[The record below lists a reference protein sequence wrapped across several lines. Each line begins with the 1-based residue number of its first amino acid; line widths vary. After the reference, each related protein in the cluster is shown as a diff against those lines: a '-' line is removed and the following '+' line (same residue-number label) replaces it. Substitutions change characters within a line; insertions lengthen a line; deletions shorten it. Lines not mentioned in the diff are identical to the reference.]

1 MKLLVGIRNSKLS
14 NVQSEIVIQE
24 ISKYI
29 IKNEHELSIKHI
41 KTMGDI
47 KNTDRLDKLGGK
59 GLFAK
64 EIEDQ
69 LIRDEIQLAVHSLKD
84 LPSKNTNGLDIVA
97 FLMHTDRNDVLISN
111 SGEKL
116 ANLSP
121 GSTIGTSSIRRRSQI
136 LRVRKDLNIKL
147 LRGNVDTRIKKLRE
161 LEYDAIILSY
171 AGIARL
177 GFGNII
183 TEILDFENFMPAACQ
198 GIIGVQ
204 TTSNSQHKEILK
216 SVNQTETNIIAETER
231 EVLRLIGANC
241 NSPVS
246 VLAQIK
252 RNKIELACQIL
263 DHHGNLLFKGFETD
277 DQTNSMKL
285 AYQMSEQI
293 LSVVGQKNIDDLDNL
308 KDDFDYSPKH

>member
-14 NVQSEIVIQE
+14 NLQSEIVIQE

-29 IKNEHELSIKHI
+29 IKNEHELSVKHI

-47 KNTDRLDKLGGK
+47 KNTERLDKLGGK

-97 FLMHTDRNDVLISN
+97 FLMHTQRNDVLISN
-111 SGEKL
+111 SGKKL

-136 LRVRKDLNIKL
+136 LRLRKDLNIKL

-277 DQTNSMKL
+277 DQTNSIKL

>member
-111 SGEKL
+111 SGEKF

-161 LEYDAIILSY
+161 FEYDAIILSY
-171 AGIARL
+171 AGVARL

-183 TEILDFENFMPAACQ
+183 TEILDYENFMPAACQ

-204 TTSNSQHKEILK
+204 TTLNSQHKEFLK
-216 SVNQTETNIIAETER
+216 SANQPETNIIAETER

-246 VLAQIK
+246 VLAEIK

>member
-14 NVQSEIVIQE
+14 NLQSEIVIQE

-29 IKNEHELSIKHI
+29 IKNEHELSVKHI

-47 KNTDRLDKLGGK
+47 KNTERLDKLGGK

-97 FLMHTDRNDVLISN
+97 FLMHTERNDVLISN
-111 SGEKL
+111 SGKKL

-136 LRVRKDLNIKL
+136 LRLRKDLNIKL

-277 DQTNSMKL
+277 DQTNSIKL

>member
-1 MKLLVGIRNSKLS
+1 MKLLIGIRNSKLS
-14 NVQSEIVIQE
+14 KVQSEIVIQE

-29 IKNEHELSIKHI
+29 NKNEHELSIKHI

-47 KNTDRLDKLGGK
+47 KNTERLDKLGGK
-59 GLFAK
+59 GLFAR

-97 FLMHTDRNDVLISN
+97 FLMHTQRNDVLISN
-111 SGEKL
+111 SGKKL

-136 LRVRKDLNIKL
+136 LRLRKDLNIKL

-277 DQTNSMKL
+277 DQTNSIKL

>member
-136 LRVRKDLNIKL
+136 LRLRKDLNIKL

-161 LEYDAIILSY
+161 FEYDSIILSY
-171 AGIARL
+171 AGVARL

-183 TEILDFENFMPAACQ
+183 TEILDLENFMPAACQ

-246 VLAQIK
+246 VLAEIK

>member
-29 IKNEHELSIKHI
+29 IKNEHELSVKHI

-47 KNTDRLDKLGGK
+47 KNTERLDKLGGK

-97 FLMHTDRNDVLISN
+97 FLMHTERNDVLISN
-111 SGEKL
+111 SGKKL

-136 LRVRKDLNIKL
+136 LRLRKDLNIKL

-204 TTSNSQHKEILK
+204 TTSSSQHKEILK

-277 DQTNSMKL
+277 DQTNSIKL